1 MISEAQ
7 VNEAHRLAVAQ
18 SGPRKGKLKAT
29 CPPMGTLAA
38 AYWQGCMMEINPFKV
53 SIARLIFMSPEERLM
68 FDMAQDATKAIIAKR
83 QKVAACSTTC
93 TSGSK
98 TTSPLSITPP

>member
-18 SGPRKGKLKAT
+18 SGPRKGCLKAT

-38 AYWQGCMMEINPFKV
+38 AYWQGCMMEINPYKV
-53 SIARLIFMSPEERLM
+53 SISRLIFMSPEERLM
-68 FDMAQDATKAIIAKR
+68 FDTAQAVVRAVATKRK
-83 QKVAACSTTC
+83 AA
-93 TSGSK
+93 
-98 TTSPLSITPP
+98 

>member
-18 SGPRKGKLKAT
+18 SGPRKGHLKAT

-38 AYWQGCMMEINPFKV
+38 AYWQGCMMEINPHKV
-53 SIARLIFMSPEERLM
+53 SIARLIFMSPEERMM
-68 FDMAQDATKAIIAKR
+68 FDCAQAAVKAVAAKR
-83 QKVAACSTTC
+83 QKVAA
-93 TSGSK
+93 
-98 TTSPLSITPP
+98 

>member
-18 SGPRKGKLKAT
+18 TGPRNGHLKAT

-38 AYWQGCMMEINPFKV
+38 AYWQGCMIEINPFKV

-68 FDMAQDATKAIIAKR
+68 FDTAQAAVRAVATKRK
-83 QKVAACSTTC
+83 AA
-93 TSGSK
+93 
-98 TTSPLSITPP
+98 